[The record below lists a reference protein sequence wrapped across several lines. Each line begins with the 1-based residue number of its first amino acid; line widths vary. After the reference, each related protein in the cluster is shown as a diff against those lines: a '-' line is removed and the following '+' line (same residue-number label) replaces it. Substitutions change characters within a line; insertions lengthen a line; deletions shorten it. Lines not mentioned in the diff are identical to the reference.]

1 MAKIYT
7 LFQNLRFGV
16 RQRVALTLLVGLLI
30 SLTINSWFSIQESAR
45 YTNEEINRSGQL
57 ISKIISHSIANSV
70 VGYDYHGIQLFID
83 EATKSDVQYIKVL
96 NAKGNTMAETELAN
110 KDLTGLQF
118 FNASINIEDNTVGH
132 LTIGLNT
139 DAIIATIDAQKKSLV
154 IREAAV
160 IVFILLIELLALSIL
175 IIRPL
180 SLISVALSQQT
191 NNQGVLPREIELNS
205 QDEFGDIA
213 RKFNALRTQLNTAH
227 QALQGKVNVADKKL
241 RMANEKLLRNSQK
254 LEETN
259 RELVNQAVTDPL
271 TGLFNRRKFQSLIKS
286 SIESVEQSNE
296 SLSLLVADVD
306 YFKKINDKYGHDVG
320 DKVLQEIAIRLTEG
334 IRKSDIICR
343 IGGEEFAI
351 FCYQAGSQDAYNIAE
366 KLRLLIETTEI
377 KINDNTLKI
386 TMSIGI
392 ATPGVGA
399 ALHCPDCLYRQAD
412 IALYSSKS
420 TGRNR
425 VTHFHEVDLD
435 DIEDLDVKLNM
446 DEQHRA

>member
-1 MAKIYT
+1 MDNFYT
-7 LFQNLRFGV
+7 FFRAFRFGV
-16 RQRVALTLLVGLLI
+16 RQRVALTLLIGLLI
-30 SLTINSWFSIQESAR
+30 SLTVNSWLSIQEQAR
-45 YTNEEINRSGQL
+45 YTNEEINRNGL
-57 ISKIISHSIANSV
+57 LVSKIISSSIANSV

-83 EATKSDVQYIKVL
+83 EVTKSDIQYVKVS
-96 NAKGNTMAETELAN
+96 NAKGNTMAETEISNQQLS
-110 KDLTGLQF
+110 GLRF
-118 FNASINIEDNTVGH
+118 FNLDIDIDNNIVGH

-139 DAIIATIDAQKKSLV
+139 DVIIATIEAQKESLL
-154 IREAAV
+154 IREAGV
-160 IVFILLIELLALSIL
+160 IIFILLVELLALSIL

-180 SLISVALSQQT
+180 SLISAALSQRT
-191 NNQGVLPREIELNS
+191 RIEGVLPSEIKLDS

-213 RKFNALRTQLNTAH
+213 RKFNALRAQLNNAH
-227 QALQGKVNVADKKL
+227 HALQGKIEVADKKL
-241 RMANEKLLRNSQK
+241 RQVNEKLLKNSQQ

-286 SIESVEQSNE
+286 SAESAEGENDNV
-296 SLSLLVADVD
+296 SLLIADID
-306 YFKKINDKYGHDVG
+306 YFKKINDAHGHEVG
-320 DKVLQEIAIRLTEG
+320 DKALREFAIRLTEG
-334 IRKSDIICR
+334 IRKSDVICR

-351 FCYQAGSQDAYNIAE
+351 FCYRAGSQDAYNIAE
-366 KLRLLIETTEI
+366 KLRQLVEKTTIRVGDIE
-377 KINDNTLKI
+377 LKM

-435 DIEDLDVKLNM
+435 DVEDFNLEPDT
-446 DEQHRA
+446 DEQHHT